1 VVRRGKS
8 SLLDIMAMR
17 RVEGQV
23 LVNGQARAS
32 ATFLGMAKYVTQ
44 VGGGTDLVCDRCSL

>member
-44 VGGGTDLVCDRCSL
+44 VGGGRI